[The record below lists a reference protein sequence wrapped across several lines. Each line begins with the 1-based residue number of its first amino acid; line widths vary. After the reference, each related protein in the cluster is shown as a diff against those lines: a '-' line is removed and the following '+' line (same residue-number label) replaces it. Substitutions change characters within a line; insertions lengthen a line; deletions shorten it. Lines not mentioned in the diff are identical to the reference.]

1 MSTPDTFTQLL
12 QEELTP
18 RPDEEFAAEMDQWVA
33 DGFPPRDGRQ
43 PKRRRPSLPVGSW
56 LDRAVRVTRSP
67 LGLAGMGTAV
77 AAVIIAVVLAADTAE
92 RGTTAPE
99 QSAAGDAA
107 AEPMPTALEETP
119 TDLSRSDDQG
129 GRAAAPPSPGGIAP
143 RERDRRIEQ
152 SATMT
157 LASPADDFQSTA
169 DEILKVTDRHQGF
182 VLQSNVT
189 TGDQPS
195 GDFQLRIPADR
206 LQAALRDLA
215 ALGDVRARSDSGRD
229 VTKEYVSVTD
239 SFADARAERKALLR
253 RLRAADGETEIQRI
267 RAALDRNAQER
278 AGLRGQIRDLR
289 ERTDYAAV
297 TVTLIEKEGG
307 SDDGDD
313 GGAGIGGSTDDA
325 LDDSL
330 GLLVG
335 SFNWLL
341 RALGALIPAGLLLG
355 AAWWA
360 ARTFRRRRREAVLF

>member
-1 MSTPDTFTQLL
+1 
-12 QEELTP
+12 
-18 RPDEEFAAEMDQWVA
+18 
-33 DGFPPRDGRQ
+33 
-43 PKRRRPSLPVGSW
+43 
-56 LDRAVRVTRSP
+56 
-67 LGLAGMGTAV
+67 
-77 AAVIIAVVLAADTAE
+77 
-92 RGTTAPE
+92 
-99 QSAAGDAA
+99 
-107 AEPMPTALEETP
+107 MPTTPQETQ
-119 TDLSRSDDQG
+119 TDLYGSDDRS
-129 GRAAAPPSPGGIAP
+129 GRALPSAPGGIAP

-157 LASPADDFQSTA
+157 LASPADNFQSTA
-169 DEILKVTDRHQGF
+169 DEILKVTDRHRGF

-253 RLRAADGETEIQRI
+253 RLRAADGDAEIQRI

-297 TVTLIEKEGG
+297 SVTLVEKEGG
-307 SDDGDD
+307 SDEGDD

-325 LDDSL
+325 LDDAL